1 MRVVKPMQHTEETGL
16 IFDIQRDCTE
26 DGPGIRTTV
35 FLKGCSLRCPW
46 CQNPEGIRSYPELI
60 WYDKRCIG
68 TKRCI
73 DACPVDALTLTRA
86 GMLVDRKLCDAC
98 GKCVEVCPGRA
109 LEVAGKLYSVG
120 EVVEIALRDRVF
132 YEKSGGGVTLSGG
145 EVALQA
151 RFSVSL
157 LRSLKE
163 AGVHTAIETSLAANW
178 EVLRPLVEATDLVI
192 LDLKLMDSEKHST
205 LLGIPLD
212 LVLSNARNVAL
223 LKKPIWV
230 HTPII
235 PKYTDSEEN
244 IERVARFIKSNLP
257 AAERYEL
264 LAFNKTCAQKY
275 RRLGL
280 TWELESEDLT
290 SVDRMELL
298 AALARE
304 QGVQFVTWSGLV
316 KRASAAAPPTQ
327 APPGPLG

>member
-1 MRVVKPMQHTEETGL
+1 MRVVKPMQRAEETGL

-60 WYDKRCIG
+60 WYDKRCTG
-68 TKRCI
+68 TKRCV

-86 GMLVDRKLCDAC
+86 GMIVDRKLCDAC

-157 LRSLKE
+157 LRSLRE
-163 AGVHTAIETSLAANW
+163 AGVHTAIETSLGTGW

-192 LDLKLMDSEKHST
+192 LDLKLMDREKHST
-205 LLGIPLD
+205 YLGIPLD

-244 IERVARFIKSNLP
+244 IERVARFIESNLP
-257 AAERYEL
+257 TAERYEL

-280 TWELESEDLT
+280 TWELGSEDLT
-290 SVDRMELL
+290 SEERMEQL

-316 KRASAAAPPTQ
+316 KRASAAAPPAQ
-327 APPGPLG
+327 APPSPRS